1 MNLSRMVKVV
11 LLLALLAAGLFVA
24 AREWKRSPQVAS
36 FEECVAAGNPV
47 MESYPQQCRIGK
59 QVFREDIGNELE
71 KDDLIRLASPRPN
84 DEVATPLTVRGV
96 ARGNWFFE
104 ASFPILVVDW
114 DGKIIGQGLATAE
127 GDPATGGVNWMTAD
141 FVPFVGVVAFDTT
154 KIQGQ
159 YLRRAVPA
167 GRQGTLILR
176 KDNPSGLSEHD
187 DALEIPIKFR

>member
-24 AREWKRSPQVAS
+24 AREWKRVPRVAS
-36 FEECVAAGNPV
+36 FEECVAQGNPV
-47 MESYPQQCRIGK
+47 MESYPRQCRAGGRS
-59 QVFREDIGNELE
+59 FREDIGNELE

-127 GDPATGGVNWMTAD
+127 GEWMTAD
-141 FVPFVGVVAFDTT
+141 FVPFVGVVAFDMAVTR
-154 KIQGQ
+154 GQ
-159 YLRRAVPA
+159 YSRRAMPA